1 MTEGSWRVWLS
12 MALVASIAANVYLFR
27 IAQQRGEGETRG
39 NRYTLREGDRVPPVE
54 GNSREGGSVRVE
66 YGTDARPT
74 VLYVVTAT
82 CAWCSRNA
90 ENFASIVRQKQQ
102 SHRFVVVALHREKL
116 DQLASTMPE
125 GVDLLAEVSEQTKQQ
140 YYLGGTPQ
148 TIVVS
153 SRGVIVKSW
162 LGAYNDR
169 IGREVADYFDVRLP
183 GLTDNAPATDGGC
196 LDESGRSYSRGFVTT
211 IKGVQ
216 RECGADGEWTAASR

>member
-125 GVDLLAEVSEQTKQQ
+125 GVDFLAEVSEQTKQQ
-140 YYLGGTPQ
+140 
-148 TIVVS
+148 V
-153 SRGVIVKSW
+153 
-162 LGAYNDR
+162 
-169 IGREVADYFDVRLP
+169 LP
-183 GLTDNAPATDGGC
+183 GRHTADDCCEFP
-196 LDESGRSYSRGFVTT
+196 RSDREELVGS
-211 IKGVQ
+211 VQ
-216 RECGADGEWTAASR
+216 RSHRQGGGGLLRRQAPWAHGQRTGD